1 MSFAQ
6 FVKANYD
13 KVKDLPNLE
22 RMKELAKMYNKQ
34 KPKQPAKKKTKGGV
48 MTGGAMTGG
57 VMTSA

>member
-13 KVKDLPNLE
+13 KVKHLPNLE
-22 RMKELAKMYNKQ
+22 RMKELSKMYNKD
-34 KPKQPAKKKTKGGV
+34 KPKPKAKKTK
-48 MTGGAMTGG
+48 GGAMTGG